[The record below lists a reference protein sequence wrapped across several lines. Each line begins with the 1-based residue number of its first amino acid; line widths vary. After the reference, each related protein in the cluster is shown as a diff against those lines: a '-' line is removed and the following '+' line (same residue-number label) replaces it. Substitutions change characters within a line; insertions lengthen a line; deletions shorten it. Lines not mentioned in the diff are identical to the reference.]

1 MFWDVFLPAEKNIN
15 TGQHLITLVTFV
27 FYKSEGLFVLSTKE
41 QVITL
46 SQCIRQLTNH
56 TTFIFKSVDSKCS
69 AVLLCHIFSMFCFMI
84 CQMCPTGRPAQH
96 PNSSS
101 VNYSTIYHKIDAVCG
116 LGFITDGVFPKVQA
130 DSSPSYHHPFKRALA
145 RGDPHHR
152 WLKSVPVHDSR
163 SFTGCCRHSLLHF
176 SRYLLCIC

>member
-1 MFWDVFLPAEKNIN
+1 MS
-15 TGQHLITLVTFV
+15 HCCLI
-27 FYKSEGLFVLSTKE
+27 Y
-41 QVITL
+41 
-46 SQCIRQLTNH
+46 
-56 TTFIFKSVDSKCS
+56 DSKCS
-69 AVLLCHIFSMFCFMI
+69 AVLLCHIFLMFCFMI

-130 DSSPSYHHPFKRALA
+130 DISPSYHHPFKRALA

>member
-1 MFWDVFLPAEKNIN
+1 
-15 TGQHLITLVTFV
+15 
-27 FYKSEGLFVLSTKE
+27 
-41 QVITL
+41 
-46 SQCIRQLTNH
+46 
-56 TTFIFKSVDSKCS
+56 
-69 AVLLCHIFSMFCFMI
+69 MFCFMI

-130 DSSPSYHHPFKRALA
+130 DSSPSYHHPFKWALA

-176 SRYLLCIC
+176 SRYLLCICWLQFEPKNLSLDSSSRNFQSISCVFWHTSSFSPCFSLFLIFLKEKSAVEFLLGLKLLLSATQFAWFF